1 MHHTLIAKLS
11 SLWSIKKEF
20 RLKVSY
26 LTLTFLF
33 MSACLVI
40 WRPLKLAVFSKI
52 VGAYLVPDA
61 KLYSLCVLIPLILI
75 YSKLVDWLRRHQ
87 LLYCFMIFHALGG
100 IIFYLLL
107 SHPVHGLANTEVN
120 PNRLV
125 GWAFYFFMESF
136 DAFFSTVFWSFADSV
151 NTPKDAKNFYGI
163 FVSGSKI
170 GGIIAA
176 GFLYL
181 VISHTTTSEQLLL
194 LPAALLVG
202 CSMLLAAASCIYLL
216 VKDVSDNFMHGYES
230 AYQLETHKE
239 AETKTVWQSMKSSV
253 DGLVLIIKNPYVLG
267 IFSLVLF
274 YEIMIVM
281 IEYRVAINAD
291 AAHSTV
297 GGLTGFYALYY
308 LLMNAIGLII
318 SLFGTTPLLRFF
330 GIRASLFAFPLL
342 CLGILLVTFVFPTE
356 GIIFALFVGLRAFN
370 YALNHPTREVLY
382 IPTTKDI
389 KFKAKTWTDAF
400 GSRIAKS
407 CGSII
412 NVSLKGLP
420 QSFALCSTLLL
431 SISFS
436 SLWLIIVY
444 FLGRTLQYAVDNKKV
459 IGDDAAVSEESI
471 DAKEF

>member
-1 MHHTLIAKLS
+1 
-11 SLWSIKKEF
+11 
-20 RLKVSY
+20 
-26 LTLTFLF
+26 
-33 MSACLVI
+33 
-40 WRPLKLAVFSKI
+40 
-52 VGAYLVPDA
+52 
-61 KLYSLCVLIPLILI
+61 
-75 YSKLVDWLRRHQ
+75 
-87 LLYCFMIFHALGG
+87 
-100 IIFYLLL
+100 
-107 SHPVHGLANTEVN
+107 
-120 PNRLV
+120 
-125 GWAFYFFMESF
+125 
-136 DAFFSTVFWSFADSV
+136 
-151 NTPKDAKNFYGI
+151 
-163 FVSGSKI
+163 
-170 GGIIAA
+170 
-176 GFLYL
+176 
-181 VISHTTTSEQLLL
+181 
-194 LPAALLVG
+194 
-202 CSMLLAAASCIYLL
+202 
-216 VKDVSDNFMHGYES
+216 
-230 AYQLETHKE
+230 
-239 AETKTVWQSMKSSV
+239 
-253 DGLVLIIKNPYVLG
+253 
-267 IFSLVLF
+267 
-274 YEIMIVM
+274 MIVM
-281 IEYRVAINAD
+281 IEYRVAVNAD
-291 AAHSTV
+291 AAHATV

-342 CLGILLVTFVFPTE
+342 CLGILLVTFIFPTE

-459 IGDDAAVSEESI
+459 IGDDAAISEESI